1 MLTNLVMYT
10 LVWIPLGVKASG
22 RHHVR
27 EHRLGTTE
35 GDLFPSLGRRKNF
48 VNKSTA
54 TDSRLS
60 LEELAILNR
69 QFETAPAGK
78 VIAWAVE
85 TFGQSVVL
93 AASFEDVV
101 LIDLATKAA
110 PGIEVIFLDTEAHF
124 PETLSFVE
132 EIRARYHL
140 NLTVTKP
147 GPEAAAYPCGSDQC
161 CQFRKVA
168 PLRQA
173 VQGSRAW
180 LTSLKRVDAASRANA
195 PIVGWDDAFGLV
207 KVNPL
212 ATWTND
218 DIASYLA
225 DHDLPVHPL
234 VSRGYRSI
242 GCAPT
247 TRPVQEGEDPRA
259 GRWAGLD
266 KSECGLHA

>member
-1 MLTNLVMYT
+1 M
-10 LVWIPLGVKASG
+10 
-22 RHHVR
+22 
-27 EHRLGTTE
+27 TE
-35 GDLFPSLGRRKNF
+35 
-48 VNKSTA
+48 STA
-54 TDSRLS
+54 TDERPSTD
-60 LEELAILNR
+60 ELAALN
-69 QFETAPAGK
+69 QEFESAPAGK
-78 VIAWAVE
+78 VVRWAVD

-101 LIDLATKAA
+101 LIDLATQVA
-110 PGIEVIFLDTEAHF
+110 PGMEVIFLDTEAHF
-124 PETLSFVE
+124 PETLAFVE
-132 EIRARYHL
+132 EIRDRYGL

-147 GPEAAAYPCGSDQC
+147 GPEAAAHPCGSDQC

-168 PLRQA
+168 PLRRA

-180 LTSLKRVDAASRANA
+180 LTALKRVDAASRANA
-195 PIVGWDDAFGLV
+195 PIVSWDEAFGLV

-234 VSRGYRSI
+234 VSQGYRSI

-247 TRPVQEGEDPRA
+247 TRPVADGEDPRA